1 MSTFS
6 TLIKK
11 KQQSARLTR
20 GEKLDAE
27 TVSPVRGLTFTHRLL
42 LPVRAR
48 VDVLDGRE
56 HVSGAQDNRDHTQ
69 QAAPHGHRQTHE
81 DLQ

>member
-1 MSTFS
+1 MQMSTFS

-11 KQQSARLTR
+11 KFSASLTR
-20 GEKLDAE
+20 GKKLDAE
-27 TVSPVRGLTFTHRLL
+27 TVPPVGGLTFTHRLL

-56 HVSGAQDNRDHTQ
+56 HVSGAQNDRDHTKQ
-69 QAAPHGHRQTHE
+69 SAPHGH
-81 DLQ
+81 